1 MTIPTVVIT
10 ASGGVFREAISDQ
23 EVNVVFLDFDEEEE
37 FLRQNST
44 PERAREVNPFD
55 NILIRKCFE
64 NPG

>member
-1 MTIPTVVIT
+1 MPIPTVVIT
-10 ASGGVFREAISDQ
+10 ASGGVMQEAISDQ
-23 EVNVVFLDFDEEEE
+23 EVNVVFLDFDENEE
-37 FLRQNST
+37 FLRQYAS